1 MPEVHFPRKE
11 VGWGTWPWSHWE
23 ICLILT
29 KPKLF
34 LLLNCLTLSDWEVIS
49 CGFCFSQVLTIHLQ
63 FFVIFVYICLF
74 YWIHLKRGKI
84 KKSMIHMQAHF
95 WPQPILLMLA
105 APSSKFYPKSHI
117 NEPAQRFID
126 SSCILH
132 HLGAHHNIVFQS
144 RTRLCCD
151 FSANVRFYFYLCFCY
166 SFSSP
171 LLSTAFR

>member
-34 LLLNCLTLSDWEVIS
+34 LLLNCLTLSDWKVIA
-49 CGFCFSQVLTIHLQ
+49 CGFCLSQILTIHLQ
-63 FFVIFVYICLF
+63 LFVIFVYICLF
-74 YWIHLKRGKI
+74 YWIHLKTGKI
-84 KKSMIHMQAHF
+84 KKNQWSTCRLTFGLNLFFSCWQLHHQNFNHNHT
-95 WPQPILLMLA
+95 
-105 APSSKFYPKSHI
+105 S
-117 NEPAQRFID
+117 EPAQRFID

-144 RTRLCCD
+144 RARLCCD
-151 FSANVRFYFYLCFCY
+151 FSTDLRFYFYLCFCY
-166 SFSSP
+166 SYSSP